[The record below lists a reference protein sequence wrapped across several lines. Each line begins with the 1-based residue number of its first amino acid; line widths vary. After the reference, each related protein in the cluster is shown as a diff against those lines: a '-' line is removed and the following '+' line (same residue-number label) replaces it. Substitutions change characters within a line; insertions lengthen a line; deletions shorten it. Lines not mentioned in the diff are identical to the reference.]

1 MLKLCKHVVA
11 VNIYHDIN
19 VTLYIVASIHSIQT
33 RTRNSQKLGNKLEN
47 DKAKIQERKLS

>member
-47 DKAKIQERKLS
+47 DKAKIQEREN